1 MNKENNANNGEGKPF
16 MDSIFG
22 KILIGVIGVIVA
34 FVMYAGWV
42 NSGAHDENFF
52 GMAFRLPLES
62 KDHYCW
68 RKSHLVLTTNTSRYN
83 QCMKEE

>member
-1 MNKENNANNGEGKPF
+1 MSEKNNKEGKPF

-22 KILIGVIGVIVA
+22 KILTGIIVVVIA
-34 FVMYAGWV
+34 FVAYVGWV
-42 NSGAHDENFF
+42 NSGANDGHFF

-68 RKSHLVLTTNTSRYN
+68 RKSDRVFTVDNSAYKK
-83 QCMKEE
+83 CMTEE